1 MAPANFLSKTLST
14 DPMNPKIILRGLAVL
29 LSLVAVG
36 FLVNQTHL
44 GEMLN
49 QGWIDR
55 EVRGQGVSG
64 ELLFLA
70 IGTLFT
76 AVGLPRQVIAF
87 MGGYAFGFLYGTLL
101 GLLAAE
107 LGCAVSF
114 YYARLLGR
122 GLIAKRLSGK
132 IAHVDNFVRD
142 YPFTM
147 TLLIRLLPVGSNI
160 ATNLAAGVSSVA
172 ATPFLLGSAAG
183 YLPQTA
189 IFALVGSG
197 VNVDPTWRIGLGV
210 LLFVGSGVL
219 GVYLFR
225 RLRHGRHY
233 DEDLEREL
241 GETPDADPDLP
252 VN

>member
-1 MAPANFLSKTLST
+1 
-14 DPMNPKIILRGLAVL
+14 MNPKIILRGLLVL
-29 LSLVAVG
+29 LSMAALG
-36 FLVNQTHL
+36 FLVNRLHL
-44 GEMLN
+44 GDLLN

-55 EVRGQGVSG
+55 EVRGKGISG
-64 ELLFLA
+64 EILFLA
-70 IGTLFT
+70 IGTVFT

-87 MGGYAFGFLYGTLL
+87 MGGYAFGFLYGTWL
-101 GLLAAE
+101 GLLATE
-107 LGCAVSF
+107 LGCAASF
-114 YYARLLGR
+114 FYARLLGR
-122 GLIAKRLSGK
+122 PFVVKRLSGK

-147 TLLIRLLPVGSNI
+147 TLLIRLLPVGSNV
-160 ATNLAAGVSSVA
+160 ATNLAGGVSSVPA
-172 ATPFLLGSAAG
+172 VPFLLGSALG
-183 YLPQTA
+183 FLPQTA

-197 VNVDPTWRIGLGV
+197 VNVDPVWRIGLGV
-210 LLFVGSGVL
+210 VLFVGSGVL

-241 GETPDADPDLP
+241 GETEGVDPDLP